1 MQHLSRQ
8 DIHRFLGIAPL
19 HPTDSSVSDTC
30 RRMSLSS
37 SPRPMM
43 KVIINLEASGDFLMN
58 ASRVLAATG
67 MTLEEL
73 FEFLATVVS
82 AIRKDSFAP
91 SLLVNGRLPDHEGV
105 SINSLVS
112 SMAEQLENGTV
123 SYTGNEGSF
132 KLLSVDQLDD
142 SALIEVVSREPAGR
156 GKTPINPVPISRN
169 KRAARG
175 VIRVTQGGRVISDKR
190 SDLE

>member
-1 MQHLSRQ
+1 MQRLSRQ
-8 DIHRFLGIAPL
+8 DIRHILGIAPL
-19 HPTDSSVSDTC
+19 PTDLSVYDTS
-30 RRMSLSS
+30 RRKNQSS
-37 SPRPMM
+37 SPRPTM

-58 ASRVLAATG
+58 ASHVLAATG

-82 AIRKDSFAP
+82 AIREDNFAP
-91 SLLVNGRLPDHEGV
+91 YLLVNGRLPDHEGV

-112 SMAEQLENGTV
+112 SMAEQLETGALF
-123 SYTGNEGSF
+123 YTGDKGTF
-132 KLLSVDQLDD
+132 KLLSVDRLDD
-142 SALIEVVSREPAGR
+142 SALIEVEPGESSRNGTTTAH
-156 GKTPINPVPISRN
+156 PVPISRN

-175 VIRVTQGGRVISDKR
+175 AIRVTQGGRVISDKR